1 MRVVALSGI
10 DRVFKRVLAKPKGKF
25 EKEIVDLPE
34 VEAKLAIEAGEAEAV
49 RPCGHGC
56 KMGDCV
62 VCLEKTKEKKQHK
75 NLMKTF

>member
-1 MRVVALSGI
+1 MRVIFLKKTE
-10 DRVFKRVLAKPKGKF
+10 RWF

-62 VCLEKTKEKKQHK
+62 VCLEKTKEKKPK
-75 NLMKTF
+75 K